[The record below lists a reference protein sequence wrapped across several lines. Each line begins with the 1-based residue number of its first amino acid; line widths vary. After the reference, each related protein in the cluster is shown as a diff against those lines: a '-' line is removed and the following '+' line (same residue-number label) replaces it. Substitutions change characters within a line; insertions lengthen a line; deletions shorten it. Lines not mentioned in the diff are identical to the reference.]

1 MTAEYLKKGVLRAL
15 GLAACIALG
24 ILSIVGSGG
33 GIGAIGIPDVSIPT
47 FPALPPD
54 PSVSISPGEPTV
66 QAGTLVRFDARVAHL
81 DPPVTYQWRRDGVD
95 IAGAT
100 TASYQLGGAQQGD
113 DLARFQVIATGQN
126 AVVTSVATLHVSP
139 VPPAPYEDVDFV
151 PSTWSA
157 FVASSSNGATYTASQ
172 PPSGGNPGPYRLL
185 THQLPAGVSALQLV
199 HRGASAAYAPATQ
212 GAIYTIDYALD
223 CAVVGRSAGLAP
235 MDPQVAITFEQAGR
249 LYQAGRSASFCSSGW
264 HTIRGFSL
272 QANDF
277 TLLAGPPCGANERCP
292 DFTASA
298 PPLQFGFTTWVRTA
312 SASAAGTLDLGIDNW
327 KVTIWK
333 K

>member
-1 MTAEYLKKGVLRAL
+1 MRTAASACRRIAQAAIVVIGVVT
-15 GLAACIALG
+15 
-24 ILSIVGSGG
+24 IVGSGG
-33 GIGAIGIPDVSIPT
+33 GAIGFPDTTPT
-47 FPALPPD
+47 FGPLPPT
-54 PSVSISPGEPTV
+54 PTVSISPGEPTV
-66 QAGTLVRFDARVAHL
+66 QAGTIVRFDARVAHL
-81 DPPVTYQWRRDGVD
+81 NPPVTYQWRRDGVD

-100 TASYQLGGAQQGD
+100 SASYVLGGAQLGD
-113 DLARFQVIATGQN
+113 DLARFQVIASSPN
-126 AVVTSVATLHVSP
+126 DFATSVATLHVSP
-139 VPPAPYEDVDFV
+139 VPPAAYEDVDFV

-157 FVASSSNGATYTASQ
+157 FVASASDGATYTASQ

-185 THQLPAGVSALQLV
+185 THQLPAGVTVLQLV
-199 HRGASAAYAPATQ
+199 HRGATAAYAPATQ

-249 LYQAGRSASFCSSGW
+249 LYQLQQWTSSCSSGW
-264 HTIRGFSL
+264 NSIRGFSL
-272 QANDF
+272 EAGDIK
-277 TLLAGPPCGANERCP
+277 LLAGATCGANERCP

-312 SASAAGTLDLGIDNW
+312 SASVAGTLDLGIDNW

>member
-1 MTAEYLKKGVLRAL
+1 MWVERVHGRVSAALVHVAIAAL
-15 GLAACIALG
+15 GLLC
-24 ILSIVGSGG
+24 IVGSGG

-47 FPALPPD
+47 FPPLPPS
-54 PSVSISPGEPTV
+54 PSVSISPAEPTV
-66 QAGTLVRFDARVAHL
+66 QAGTLVRFDARVANM

-95 IAGAT
+95 LAGAT
-100 TASYQLGGAQQGD
+100 SASFLLGGAQPGD
-113 DLARFQVIATGQN
+113 DLARFQVIVTAPN
-126 AVVTSVATLHVSP
+126 AVVSSVATLHVSP
-139 VPPAPYEDVDFV
+139 VPPAAYEDVDFV

-172 PPSGGNPGPYRLL
+172 SPSGGNPGPYRLL

-199 HRGASAAYAPATQ
+199 HRGASAPYAPATQ

-249 LYQAGRSASFCSSGW
+249 LYQLARSAPFCSSGW
-264 HTIRGFSL
+264 HTLRGFSL
-272 QANDF
+272 QASDI

-292 DFTASA
+292 DFTAGA
-298 PPLQFGFTTWVRTA
+298 APLQFGFTTWVRTA